1 MCLHFPINVITKKKT
16 NVQLY
21 IWAKKARQYC
31 SHNIP
36 TFSSTTYQSPRPIV
50 IFGYEVWA
58 MGKEEAQKMEIW
70 EGKIFGEKVEDGTQ
84 KSKTNKKW
92 YELFEEPEIL
102 GVLKAQLLW

>member
-1 MCLHFPINVITKKKT
+1 
-16 NVQLY
+16 
-21 IWAKKARQYC
+21 
-31 SHNIP
+31 
-36 TFSSTTYQSPRPIV
+36 
-50 IFGYEVWA
+50 